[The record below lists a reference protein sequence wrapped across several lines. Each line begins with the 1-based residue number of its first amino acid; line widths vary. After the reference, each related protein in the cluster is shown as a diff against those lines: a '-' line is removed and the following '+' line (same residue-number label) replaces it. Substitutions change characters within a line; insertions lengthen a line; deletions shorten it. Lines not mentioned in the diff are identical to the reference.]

1 VTRWTELL
9 VLAERERTLAVEGRW
24 EELAEATQERA
35 RRAMALP
42 APPAEARPVLE
53 QLAVLQDELQALLLA
68 GREATLREL
77 TELRRGQTAVRGYA
91 VPATASAAGGWF
103 DGAG

>member
-9 VLAERERTLAVEGRW
+9 ELAERERGLAAEGRW
-24 EELAEATQERA
+24 DELVEATQERA

-53 QLAVLQDELQALLLA
+53 RLAVVQDELQALLLA

-91 VPATASAAGGWF
+91 MPASASAAGGWF
-103 DGAG
+103 DGSG